1 MSEKKWWLDINIPV
15 GGHSLAETDF
25 DFWHTLND
33 FVHEKFGTKCDSGT
47 GFGMRE
53 FNYPRETQAECIFLM
68 ARVKKELAEKFG
80 EDLVQI
86 SKFEIRQ
93 Y

>member
-1 MSEKKWWLDINIPV
+1 MSNKQWWLDIEIPV

-25 DFWHTLND
+25 DFWKTLNN
-33 FVHEKFGTKCDSGT
+33 FVYETFGSKCDSGT

-53 FNYPRETQAECIFLM
+53 YNYPRETEDECVFLM
-68 ARVKKELAEKFG
+68 ARMKKELGNKFG
-80 EDLVQI
+80 EDLVKM
-86 SKFEIRQ
+86 SKFEVRQ